1 MRLPSAQPAC
11 NIVAVKLINCSHSAA
26 LDARY
31 RLIYIF
37 PRIIL
42 RRNILRG
49 KEIVAYF
56 LREKETEIAYCRIAV
71 NQVEQTNLC

>member
-11 NIVAVKLINCSHSAA
+11 NIVAVKSSNCSHSAA

-42 RRNILRG
+42 RRNFLRE
-49 KEIVAYF
+49 KEIVAYY
-56 LREKETEIAYCRIAV
+56 LQENEIVAYCRIAV
-71 NQVEQTNLC
+71 NQIEQTNLC